1 MIKYVGKRLL
11 HLAWIML
18 AVSFLTFLLMYL
30 TPGDA
35 ASKKLSAQ
43 GVAVSEEVLMQTR
56 ENMGLLRPFFIQ
68 YGDWML
74 HAMRFDLGVS
84 FKDGF
89 PVAEKLWKGLKN
101 TAILMAVSILLSLLA
116 AVPLAFLAALK
127 KDSVFDHGIRLISF
141 VGNSIPNFLISVL
154 LIYFICVR
162 AKLLPVVADK
172 SVRGLILPCLA
183 LSIAIISRFVRQFRA
198 EFLEQLGKPFV
209 AGARARGVKE
219 FYVLRDVFHNASIN
233 ILTIVG
239 LSVGTLLGGSVV
251 IETIFRWPGLG
262 KLAMDAITNRDYP
275 VIQGFVLLTCA
286 IYVTVNLITDISYH
300 FIDPRLRER

>member
-1 MIKYVGKRLL
+1 MIKYVGKRLF

-101 TAILMAVSILLSLLA
+101 TAILMVVSILLSLLA

-183 LSIAIISRFVRQFRA
+183 LSIPIISRFVRQFRA

>member
-84 FKDGF
+84 FMDGF

-101 TAILMAVSILLSLLA
+101 TAILMVVSILLSLLA

-183 LSIAIISRFVRQFRA
+183 LSIPIISRFVRQFRA

>member
-1 MIKYVGKRLL
+1 MARYVGKRLL

-43 GVAVSEEVLMQTR
+43 GVAVSEEVLEKTR
-56 ENMGLLRPFFIQ
+56 EGMGLLRPFFIQ
-68 YGDWML
+68 YGDWAIHVL
-74 HAMRFDLGVS
+74 QLDLGTS

-101 TAILMAVSILLSLLA
+101 TTILMLASMALSLVV
-116 AVPLAFLAALK
+116 AVPLALLSALK
-127 KDSVFDHGIRLISF
+127 KDSLLDHVVRLLSF
-141 VGNSIPNFLISVL
+141 IGNSLPNFLVAVILMYVL
-154 LIYFICVR
+154 CIKAR
-162 AKLLPVVADK
+162 WLPVVAEG
-172 SVRGLILPCLA
+172 SLRGLILPCLA
-183 LSIAIISRFVRQFRA
+183 LAIPIISRFVRQFRA

-209 AGARARGVKE
+209 SGARARGVKE
-219 FYVLRDVFHNASIN
+219 YYILRDVFHNASMN
-233 ILTIVG
+233 LLTIVS

-262 KLAMDAITNRDYP
+262 KLVMDAITNRDYP
-275 VIQGFVLLTCA
+275 VIQGFVLLTCT
-286 IYVTVNLITDISYH
+286 IYVTVNLITDISYGW
-300 FIDPRLRER
+300 IDPRLRER